1 MPQKPDIEIAR
12 AANMLPILEVA
23 ERLGIRE
30 STVPYGNAKA
40 KVDYAAIAASRPDA
54 RGRLIL
60 VTAVSPTP
68 AGEGKTTTTIGLG
81 DGLNRI
87 GKQTVICLREPSL
100 GPCFGMKG
108 GAAGGGY
115 AQVVPMTDINLHF
128 TGDFH
133 AIGAAHNLL
142 AALIDNHVHWGGEPA
157 IDPRRITWRRV
168 LDMNDRSLRHTAI
181 GLGGTA
187 HGVPRETGFDITSTS
202 EIMAIFCLAK
212 DLADLE
218 QRLSR
223 IVVGYGRDL
232 EPITAGAL
240 RAHGPMT
247 ALLRDAFSPNL
258 VQTLE
263 KNPAF
268 IHGGPFANIAHGCNS
283 AVATRTALKLAD
295 YVVTEAGFGADLGA
309 EKFFDIKCRAANLVP
324 DAVVL
329 VATTKALK
337 MNGGVPKD
345 DLQNDDSKAVANGCV
360 NLRQHL
366 AILNRFGVPATVAIN
381 RYEADSDAEIA
392 AIRDYCRRLGVA
404 AIECRHWS
412 EGGAGTVE
420 LADHVA
426 KLADSAHGGFR
437 LLYDD
442 DLELWEKARRIA
454 QTIYR
459 AQDIVASARVRNE
472 FSRLQNSG
480 YGRFPI
486 CMAKTQYSFSTNPN
500 LLGAPRDHIVEI
512 REVRLAAGAGFV
524 VAVCGAI
531 MTMPGLP
538 RKPAAQDIGVNSE
551 GLIEGLF

>member
-1 MPQKPDIEIAR
+1 MPHKPDIEIAR
-12 AANMLPILEVA
+12 AAKMLPILEVA
-23 ERLGIRE
+23 DKLGIAGHTE
-30 STVPYGNAKA
+30 PYGKTKA
-40 KVDYAAIAASRPDA
+40 KIDHVAIAASRPDA
-54 RGRLIL
+54 RSRLIL

-81 DGLNRI
+81 DALNRI
-87 GKQTVICLREPSL
+87 GKKALICLREPSL

-168 LDMNDRSLRHTAI
+168 LDVNDRALRHTTI
-181 GLGGTA
+181 GLGGIV

-212 DLADLE
+212 NLADLE
-218 QRLSR
+218 RRLSR
-223 IVVGYGRDL
+223 IVVGYNRDL
-232 EPITAGAL
+232 EPVTAGDLDAQ
-240 RAHGPMT
+240 GSMT
-247 ALLRDAFSPNL
+247 ALLRDAFAPNL

-263 KNPAF
+263 NNPAF

-283 AVATRTALKLAD
+283 AVATLTALKLAD

-309 EKFFDIKCRAANLVP
+309 EKFFDIKCRSAGLVP

-337 MNGGVPKD
+337 LNGGVPKD
-345 DLQNDDSKAVANGCV
+345 RLQAEDSKAVADGCI
-360 NLRQHL
+360 NLGQHL
-366 AILNRFGVPATVAIN
+366 AILDRFGVPATVAIN
-381 RYEADSDAEIA
+381 RYETDSDAEIG
-392 AIRDYCRRLGVA
+392 AIGNYCGRLGVA
-404 AIECRHWS
+404 AIECRHWA
-412 EGGAGTVE
+412 EGGAGALE
-420 LADHVA
+420 LAGHVT
-426 KLADSAHGGFR
+426 KLADSAHSDFR
-437 LLYDD
+437 LLYEDG
-442 DLELWEKARRIA
+442 LELWEKARRIA
-454 QTIYR
+454 QAIYG
-459 AQDIVASARVRNE
+459 AQDIVASAKVQNE
-472 FSRLQNSG
+472 FARLQASG
-480 YGRFPI
+480 YGHFPV
-486 CMAKTQYSFSTNPN
+486 CMAKTQYSFSTNPA
-500 LLGAPRDHIVEI
+500 LLGAPRGHMVEI

-538 RKPAAQDIGVNSE
+538 RKPAAQNIRVNSQ